1 MAAAMA
7 PAKFLW
13 IFWTTQGKHPAPGLP
28 GQRLLR
34 GIRSCRTPSTVG
46 PRLPLTHQIC
56 PQIVAVQP
64 DLGQAPTVYI
74 EPPHLNPDAFVQ
86 RRIHQHRTG
95 GLTASLANF
104 RGIQTV
110 DSQLA
115 HRATLRWRHPERVAV
130 RNKCDRAKETLL
142 GQHRARQ
149 ETAQQQQSVEHGPL
163 DVTWRDNATGQPVRI
178 PCTNACLAMTRLQH
192 LLPFL
197 NWPRP
202 DLKLLRNEAVAGLT
216 VGLMVIPQGVAY
228 AALAGMPLQTGIY
241 AAMLPALVAVLFSA
255 STRLSVGPT
264 ALTCLLVSSSLSGL
278 APPGSAQWVALA
290 MWLALLSGLLQVGL
304 GLLRFG
310 WLLNLVSAPVLMA
323 FTQGAALLIIS
334 SQLPALLGL
343 QDGWHGLATWS
354 LGQNGQYWQH
364 WHGGSALFGVGALT
378 VLTLARRWK
387 PAFPSVLLVVLAAA
401 GVSVWTR
408 FEASGGAVVGQ
419 LPEGLPGL
427 SLPGLPD
434 WRVLSALVLPTL
446 VITLV
451 SFLETASSAKVD
463 SERAGQRWN
472 QNQDL
477 IGQGLGKIASG
488 LSGAFPTSSSF
499 ARSAL
504 NIFAGAKTGWA
515 TLASVIVVLLSLLF
529 FLPVLRHVPQAVLA
543 AIVLTAVVG
552 LLKPQAFVRLWRI
565 SRTEAAIAGVTLA
578 LTLLTA
584 PRLYWGV
591 LAGVL
596 MGLSHFLYQRLHPRI
611 VEVGLDAD
619 GSLRDRH
626 VWHLPPLA
634 SQVYALRMDAAL
646 EFASAS
652 SLEQAVVAYLSQHPD
667 TRHVCLFAQPINRID
682 ATGVECLAKLEA
694 LLAARQIT
702 LHISGMKLPV
712 ESVLR
717 SAGCLQANPGLH
729 LYRNDAEAVQQLQQL
744 QPQREPIRP

>member
-1 MAAAMA
+1 M
-7 PAKFLW
+7 
-13 IFWTTQGKHPAPGLP
+13 
-28 GQRLLR
+28 
-34 GIRSCRTPSTVG
+34 
-46 PRLPLTHQIC
+46 
-56 PQIVAVQP
+56 
-64 DLGQAPTVYI
+64 
-74 EPPHLNPDAFVQ
+74 
-86 RRIHQHRTG
+86 
-95 GLTASLANF
+95 
-104 RGIQTV
+104 
-110 DSQLA
+110 
-115 HRATLRWRHPERVAV
+115 
-130 RNKCDRAKETLL
+130 
-142 GQHRARQ
+142 
-149 ETAQQQQSVEHGPL
+149 
-163 DVTWRDNATGQPVRI
+163 RI

-278 APPGSAQWVALA
+278 ATPGSAQWVALA

-343 QDGWHGLATWS
+343 QGGWQALAT
-354 LGQNGQYWQH
+354 LQN
-364 WHGGSALFGVGALT
+364 WHVSSALFGVGSLT
-378 VLTLARRWK
+378 LLTLARYWK

-401 GVSVWTR
+401 GLSVWTG

-427 SLPGLPD
+427 SLPGLPS
-434 WRVLSALVLPTL
+434 WSVLSALVLPTL

-463 SERAGQRWN
+463 SDSAGQRWN

-565 SRTEAAIAGVTLA
+565 SRTEATIAGVTLA

-596 MGLSHFLYQRLHPRI
+596 MGLSHFLFQRLHPRI

-626 VWHLPPLA
+626 LWHLPPLA

-717 SAGCLQANPGLH
+717 SAGCLQASPGLH

>member
-1 MAAAMA
+1 M
-7 PAKFLW
+7 
-13 IFWTTQGKHPAPGLP
+13 
-28 GQRLLR
+28 
-34 GIRSCRTPSTVG
+34 
-46 PRLPLTHQIC
+46 
-56 PQIVAVQP
+56 
-64 DLGQAPTVYI
+64 
-74 EPPHLNPDAFVQ
+74 
-86 RRIHQHRTG
+86 
-95 GLTASLANF
+95 
-104 RGIQTV
+104 
-110 DSQLA
+110 
-115 HRATLRWRHPERVAV
+115 
-130 RNKCDRAKETLL
+130 
-142 GQHRARQ
+142 
-149 ETAQQQQSVEHGPL
+149 GPL
-163 DVTWRDNATGQPVRI
+163 EVTWRDNATGQPVRI
-178 PCTNACLAMTRLQH
+178 PCTNAFLAMTRLQH

-202 DLKLLRNEAVAGLT
+202 DLKLLRDEAVAGFT

-241 AAMLPALVAVLFSA
+241 AAMLPALVAVLFS
-255 STRLSVGPT
+255 SSLRLSVGPT

-278 APPGSAQWVALA
+278 ATPGSAQWVELA

-343 QDGWHGLATWS
+343 QGGWHGLATWT
-354 LGQNGQYWQH
+354 LEQHGQH

-401 GVSVWTR
+401 GVSTWSG

-427 SLPGLPD
+427 SLPGLPG
-434 WRVLSALVLPTL
+434 WSVLSALVLPTL

-463 SERAGQRWN
+463 SERAGHRWN

-504 NIFAGAKTGWA
+504 NIFAGAQTGWA

-552 LLKPQAFVRLWRI
+552 LLKPRAFVRLWRI

-626 VWHLPPLA
+626 LWNLPPLA

-682 ATGVECLAKLEA
+682 ATGVECLAKLET

-717 SAGCLQANPGLH
+717 SAGCLQASPGLR

-744 QPQREPIRP
+744 QQLQ